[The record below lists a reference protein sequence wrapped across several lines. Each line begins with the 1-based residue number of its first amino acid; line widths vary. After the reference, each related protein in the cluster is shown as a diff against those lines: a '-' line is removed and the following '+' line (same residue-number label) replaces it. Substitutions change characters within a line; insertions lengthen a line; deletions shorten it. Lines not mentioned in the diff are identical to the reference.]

1 MTDHPHGLRTGP
13 SLTPLIDVTFL
24 LLVFLML
31 LPMRS
36 LERKVAAFL
45 PSSGHSG

>member
-1 MTDHPHGLRTGP
+1 MIDHPHDLRV
-13 SLTPLIDVTFL
+13 SAALTPLIDVTFL

-36 LERKVAAFL
+36 LERKVAAAL
-45 PSSGHSG
+45 PRDR

>member
-1 MTDHPHGLRTGP
+1 MDDRSNGLRANP
-13 SLTPLIDVTFL
+13 SMTPLIDITFL

-36 LERKVAAFL
+36 LEKQVAAFL
-45 PSSGHSG
+45 PTDGHH

>member
-1 MTDHPHGLRTGP
+1 MTDSPGMQGIAP
-13 SLTPLIDVTFL
+13 DMTPLIDMTFL

-36 LERKVAAFL
+36 LERQVRAYL
-45 PSSGHSG
+45 PTDLHH